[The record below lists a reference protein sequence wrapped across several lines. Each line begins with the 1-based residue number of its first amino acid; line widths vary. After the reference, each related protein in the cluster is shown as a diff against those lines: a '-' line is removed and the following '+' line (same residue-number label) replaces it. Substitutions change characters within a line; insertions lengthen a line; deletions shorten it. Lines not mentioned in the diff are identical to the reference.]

1 MDLLI
6 VSQSA
11 GLKNQIRLHRGWL
24 GAVFAIFVSVL
35 GLAGYWGYNLG
46 LHHGFAQEPGVLRLE
61 IQQQRDFLNELKKD
75 MDADLVAFS
84 ASAARLHGYLSRL
97 DAVAERV
104 AQSSRLD
111 PAEFSFGDPTPR
123 GGPIEGTV
131 DRLEW
136 AGLLADITALEE
148 EIDLRHGKLT
158 LLESFLAEKQL
169 QEAVEPIGKPV
180 RNGWISST
188 YGYRIHP
195 ISGRREFHNGI
206 DFAGKANT
214 FVRAVASG
222 VVTWSGSRWG
232 YGNMVEINHG
242 SGYLTRYAH
251 NKENLAALG
260 QKVTKGEAIALLG
273 STGMSTGP
281 HVHFE
286 VIYKDKPVDPK
297 KFIEKH
303 N

>member
-1 MDLLI
+1 MDILV
-6 VSQSA
+6 VSKSSGLKGQFRVHNGRIA
-11 GLKNQIRLHRGWL
+11 GLVIGVLVLL
-24 GAVFAIFVSVL
+24 GSVGYSGYQL
-35 GLAGYWGYNLG
+35 GILNG
-46 LHHGFAQEPGVLRLE
+46 LAQEPGVVRLE
-61 IQQQRDFLNELKKD
+61 IQQQREFLQNLKKD
-75 MDADLVAFS
+75 MDADLEAFS
-84 ASAARLHGYLSRL
+84 ASAARLHGDLSRL

-104 AQSSRLD
+104 VRSSRLD
-111 PAEFSFGDPTPR
+111 PAEFSFGDQSPS
-123 GGPIEGTV
+123 GGPFV
-131 DRLEW
+131 DSSNPPEW
-136 AGLLADITALEE
+136 ASLLEDISALEK
-148 EIDLRHGKLT
+148 EINLRNGKLI
-158 LLESFLAEKQL
+158 LLESFLAEKKQ
-169 QEAVEPIGKPV
+169 QEDVEPIGKPV

-188 YGYRIHP
+188 YGYRVHP

-297 KFIEKH
+297 KFINKH

>member
-1 MDLLI
+1 MDILVVSKSSGLKSQFRITKGWIASGLFALVLI
-6 VSQSA
+6 V
-11 GLKNQIRLHRGWL
+11 GI
-24 GAVFAIFVSVL
+24 V
-35 GLAGYWGYNLG
+35 GYWGYHAGVLNG
-46 LHHGFAQEPGVLRLE
+46 LSQEPDAVRLE
-61 IQQQRDFLNELKKD
+61 IQQQRKFLENLKKD
-75 MDADLVAFS
+75 MDADLLAFS
-84 ASAARLHGYLSRL
+84 ASAASLHGYLSRL
-97 DAVAERV
+97 DAVADRV
-104 AQSSRLD
+104 VRFSRLD
-111 PAEFSFGDPTPR
+111 PTEFSFGDPSPT
-123 GGPIEGTV
+123 GGPVMGV
-131 DRLEW
+131 SKRPEW
-136 AGLLADITALEE
+136 AGLLADISALED
-148 EIDLRHGKLT
+148 EIDLRQGKLT
-158 LLESFLAEKQL
+158 LLESFLLEKQL
-169 QEAVEPIGKPV
+169 NEEVEPLGRPV

-188 YGYRIHP
+188 YGYRVHP

-222 VVTWSGSRWG
+222 VVTWSGTRWG

-273 STGMSTGP
+273 SSGMSTGP

-286 VIYKDKPVDPK
+286 VIYKDKPVDPQ
-297 KFIEKH
+297 KFINRH

>member
-1 MDLLI
+1 MTDPI
-6 VSQSA
+6 TQSMMQGAA
-11 GLKNQIRLHRGWL
+11 GAGGSGEYIDD
-24 GAVFAIFVSVL
+24 IF
-35 GLAGYWGYNLG
+35 
-46 LHHGFAQEPGVLRLE
+46 
-61 IQQQRDFLNELKKD
+61 
-75 MDADLVAFS
+75 
-84 ASAARLHGYLSRL
+84 
-97 DAVAERV
+97 
-104 AQSSRLD
+104 
-111 PAEFSFGDPTPR
+111 
-123 GGPIEGTV
+123 
-131 DRLEW
+131 
-136 AGLLADITALEE
+136 
-148 EIDLRHGKLT
+148 
-158 LLESFLAEKQL
+158 
-169 QEAVEPIGKPV
+169 
-180 RNGWISST
+180 ST
-188 YGYRIHP
+188 YLYNGTGGGASP
-195 ISGRREFHNGI
+195 NTDNGI